1 MIKTLLSATVAGLVA
16 FSGASTA
23 SAAEG
28 ETAPI
33 DIRMTL
39 HESSMIHEYPGE
51 DGPLW
56 SGRGMFDFS
65 VLLTDVGEGNEQGV
79 TVFLS
84 VPDTLDVRSWG
95 DGWSC
100 EDTEGGIDCYHP
112 DLVVPG
118 EAWPE
123 LHFRGFPSNHVQ
135 DTIDV
140 YATTGDYAPAH
151 EGVHYFNDTS
161 T

>member
-1 MIKTLLSATVAGLVA
+1 MIKALLSATVAGLVA
-16 FSGASTA
+16 FAGAP
-23 SAAEG
+23 AAHAA

-39 HESSMIHEYPGE
+39 DKAQDVWESVRE
-51 DGPLW
+51 DGTYW
-56 SGRGMFDFS
+56 SSRGSFDFS
-65 VLLTDVGEGNEQGV
+65 VLLTDIGEENEQGA

-84 VPDTLDVRSWG
+84 VPDELDVQSWG

-100 EDTEGGIDCYHP
+100 EDTEGGIDCHHP

-123 LHFRGFPSNHVQ
+123 LYFRANSAVYVR

-140 YATTGDYAPAH
+140 YASTGDYAPSH
-151 EGVHYFNDTS
+151 EGVHYYKDIS

>member
-1 MIKTLLSATVAGLVA
+1 MIRTLLSTAVAGVVA
-16 FSGASTA
+16 FSVAPVA
-23 SAAEG
+23 NAA

-39 HESSMIHEYPGE
+39 DETSMIREYVAE
-51 DGPLW
+51 DGTHW
-56 SGRGMFDFS
+56 AGRGLFDFS
-65 VLLTDVGEGNEQGV
+65 VLLTDIGGENEQGV
-79 TVFLS
+79 SVFLS
-84 VPDTLDVRSWG
+84 VPDTLDVRSQG

-123 LHFRGFPSNHVQ
+123 LHFRAWPNDYIR

-140 YATTGDYAPAH
+140 YATTGDYDPAH

>member
-1 MIKTLLSATVAGLVA
+1 MIRTLLSTAVAGVVA
-16 FSGASTA
+16 FSVAPVA
-23 SAAEG
+23 NAA

-39 HESSMIHEYPGE
+39 DTPGMREYVDE
-51 DGPLW
+51 DGTHW
-56 SGRGMFDFS
+56 EGRGLFDFS
-65 VLLTDVGEGNEQGV
+65 VLLTDVGSENEEGV
-79 TVFLS
+79 TMFLS
-84 VPDTLDVRSWG
+84 VPPPPMDVQAWG

-100 EDTEGGIDCYHP
+100 EDTEGGIACYHP

-123 LHFRGFPSNHVQ
+123 LHFRAWPNDYIR

-140 YATTGDYAPAH
+140 YATTGDYDPSH